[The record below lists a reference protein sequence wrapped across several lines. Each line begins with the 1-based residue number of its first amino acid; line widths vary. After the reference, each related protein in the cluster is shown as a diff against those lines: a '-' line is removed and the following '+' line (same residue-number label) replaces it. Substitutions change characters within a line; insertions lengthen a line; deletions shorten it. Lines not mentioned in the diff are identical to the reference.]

1 VRAPAFAEAVTRLP
15 WLGACADTLTT
26 LGWSAV
32 PAWPQVRL
40 DPGGVL
46 LLVRHGEPS
55 ATLPGF
61 SFFPASLREP
71 AVLEEAVRQL
81 DAGTGFVDWG
91 QGAAAKV
98 YQAALS
104 FAVLAEHLAT
114 RSGRADPDNA
124 WAAGLLAPLG
134 WLAVCAVDP
143 AQAAACVADPA
154 WPLDPAA
161 VQRRL
166 WGLDQGGIARRLNRR
181 WRLPRWLA
189 AVTGHLELPA
199 PTAQLLGAEAD
210 LFRVVQL
217 AVGLAQRQ
225 QSGLRLGLGEI
236 PEPNAAA
243 LNLAPGD
250 LEEAE
255 RLAANPPAPPSSTWK
270 SAAAV
275 PLLRDL
281 LVLAVE
287 NRRLADAPVLA
298 NLEADLDHLH
308 WALLAQQAS
317 EEQRLRALKLS
328 ALAEF
333 AAGAGHEI
341 NNPLAVISGQAQYLL
356 AHETEPARQRALQTI
371 VNQAQRIHLI
381 LSALMQFARPA
392 RPHKQLVD
400 LPALMREV
408 AASLTDLATQRR
420 VQLTCSP
427 PDHPLSFLADPRQVS
442 IALACLLQNAIEAA
456 PADGWAQMRLE
467 TPAPDRVE
475 LVVEDNGTGLSVK
488 AREHLFDPFYSGRP
502 AGRGRGL
509 GLSTAWRLAREHGG
523 EVRFEDLPQGPT
535 RFVLSLPREGASQRP
550 ESNGHHQPAP
560 TVAGPAAG

>member
-15 WLGACADTLTT
+15 GLCPCADVLAA
-26 LGWSAV
+26 LGRSPASAW
-32 PAWPQVRL
+32 AHVRL

-55 ATLPGF
+55 PTLPGL
-61 SFFPASLREP
+61 SFFPSSLREP

-81 DAGTGFVDWG
+81 DAGTGFVDWN
-91 QGAAAKV
+91 QPAAGKV
-98 YQAALS
+98 YRAALT
-104 FAVLAEHLAT
+104 FAHLAEHLAT
-114 RSGRADPDNA
+114 RSGLADPDNA

-134 WLAVCAVDP
+134 WLAVCAVEP
-143 AQAAACVADPA
+143 EQAAACMADPR

-199 PTAQLLGAEAD
+199 PTAQMLGAEAD

-225 QSGLRLGLGEI
+225 QGGLRLGLGET
-236 PEPNAAA
+236 PEQNAAA
-243 LNLAPGD
+243 LNVAPGD
-250 LEEAE
+250 VEEVE
-255 RLAANPPAPPSSTWK
+255 RLAANPPAPPSPWVWK
-270 SAAAV
+270 SPAAE

-281 LVLAVE
+281 LVLAAE
-287 NRRLADAPVLA
+287 NRCLADAPVVA
-298 NLEADLDHLH
+298 NLETDLDQLH
-308 WALLAQQAS
+308 RALLAQQAS
-317 EEQRLRALKLS
+317 EEGRLRALKLS

-356 AHETEPARQRALQTI
+356 GHETEPARQRALQTI

-392 RPHKQLVD
+392 RPRKQLVD

-408 AASLTDLATQRR
+408 AASLTDLAAQRR

-475 LVVEDNGTGLSVK
+475 LVIEDNGTGLSVK
-488 AREHLFDPFYSGRP
+488 QREHLFDPFYSGRP

-535 RFVLSLPREGASQRP
+535 RFVLSLPREGTGHRP
-550 ESNGHHQPAP
+550 EANGHHPPAP
-560 TVAGPAAG
+560 TAA